1 MFESD
6 LLSRK
11 KMSVSGKKNKVNIEK
26 MNLEG
31 KKGRQMEI
39 N

>member
-1 MFESD
+1 MFEYD
-6 LLSRK
+6 VLSRK
-11 KMSVSGKKNKVNIEK
+11 KNVSDVNIEK

-31 KKGRQMEI
+31 KKRQMEI